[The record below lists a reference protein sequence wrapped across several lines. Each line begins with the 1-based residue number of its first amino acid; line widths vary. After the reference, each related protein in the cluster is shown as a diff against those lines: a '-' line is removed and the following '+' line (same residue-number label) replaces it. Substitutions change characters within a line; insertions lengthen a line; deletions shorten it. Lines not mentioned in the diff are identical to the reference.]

1 MQCSILFKKLDFHFL
16 LMEWN
21 IPINIIIRNCI
32 TECSQP
38 VLYNTYSKALTLF
51 VFLDRGHMNDT
62 WHWTETQRSH
72 SVCDMKVCLP
82 QCWQIWQTG
91 KQNMLKK
98 LLIAISQ
105 KRILNITLHLR
116 LIKNSVLRKN
126 PDFTVFKCLASEK
139 TKSNW
144 RVFF

>member
-1 MQCSILFKKLDFHFL
+1 
-16 LMEWN
+16 
-21 IPINIIIRNCI
+21 
-32 TECSQP
+32 
-38 VLYNTYSKALTLF
+38 
-51 VFLDRGHMNDT
+51 
-62 WHWTETQRSH
+62 
-72 SVCDMKVCLP
+72 
-82 QCWQIWQTG
+82 
-91 KQNMLKK
+91 MLKK